1 MQSDT
6 MQSTGRP
13 LDADETD
20 RLISSEKVDGTTVY
34 NSAGEN
40 IGSVHHL
47 MIDKFSG
54 RVDYAVM
61 SFGGFLGIG
70 ESYHPLPWR
79 TLTYMPSLGGYQV
92 GFDRARIEQAPRYTM
107 SSQPNWAD
115 RSYRTCIDEY
125 WVPPL

>member
-1 MQSDT
+1 MQSAT
-6 MQSTGRP
+6 MQAAGQP
-13 LDADETD
+13 LNADETD
-20 RLISSEKVDGTTVY
+20 SLISSEKVDGTTVY
-34 NSAGEN
+34 NSTGEN

-79 TLTYMPSLGGYQV
+79 SLTYMPSLGGYQV
-92 GFDRARIEQAPRYTM
+92 GFDRARLERAPVTR
-107 SSQPNWAD
+107 
-115 RSYRTCIDEY
+115 
-125 WVPPL
+125 